1 VREVNRRACLAFL
14 FATGCEG
21 RRAFEAPRAV
31 SSVQRP
37 SYAELRARLLARRDA
52 LAHEGANET
61 RAKQELERGIVE
73 DLLPAWLGT
82 KWAFHGTADAPQA
95 PQGIAC
101 GYFVATILEH
111 AGLRLQSRRR
121 FGQATA
127 LAIERALVPSPKALH
142 RISSVPASVLERK
155 MLDLGPGL
163 YVMGLD
169 VHVGFVVVRPDAV
182 RFVHASYLGKRV
194 VVDEPI
200 AASEA
205 IERSRDA
212 GYVVTS
218 LFADDAL
225 ATAWLRGTTIHAPT

>member
-1 VREVNRRACLAFL
+1 
-14 FATGCEG
+14 
-21 RRAFEAPRAV
+21 
-31 SSVQRP
+31 
-37 SYAELRARLLARRDA
+37 LLDRRDA
-52 LAHEGANET
+52 LAREGAGEA

-82 KWAFHGTADAPQA
+82 KWAFHGTADAPGA

-111 AGLRLQSRRR
+111 AGLRLESRRR

-142 RISSVPASVLERK
+142 RIFSVPASALERK

-169 VHVGFVVVRPDAV
+169 VHVGFVVVRPNAV
-182 RFVHASYLGKRV
+182 RFVHASYLGKRM

-200 AASEA
+200 TASEA

-212 GYVVTS
+212 GYVVTA
-218 LFADDAL
+218 LFADDVL
-225 ATAWLRGTTIHAPT
+225 ASAWLRGRTIAAPA